1 MMRPYANLHLHST
14 HSDGKYT
21 PEELVLLAKGEGYG
35 AIAITDHDTVTAN
48 AEIAYYAKKHGLES
62 IFGCEFSAQ
71 SMLGQPAD
79 FHFVAFDFD
88 PTYPPMAEYLR
99 GMAFRET
106 DQTRIVFGWAVEKGD
121 IQGITWEE
129 VLEYNK
135 GIAWLCND
143 HVYRA
148 MMAKGLVRAEDYEN
162 WFQKNF
168 AKQRGLVPP
177 AYDFLPT
184 EDIIRL
190 VHEAGGI
197 ILVAHPYKRLHYMDQ
212 LIELGIDGLEVY
224 HFSVSP
230 EEQREALRIAYEK
243 NLFIAGGS
251 DHEGA
256 LGGMYESFENP
267 EDCPYYAEPRTF
279 GTMKEHFDE
288 LKTRK
293 IGKRAE
299 IPEYIAYKGKQK

>member
-35 AIAITDHDTVTAN
+35 AIAVTDHDTVTAN

-148 MMAKGLVRAEDYEN
+148 MMTK
-162 WFQKNF
+162 
-168 AKQRGLVPP
+168 
-177 AYDFLPT
+177 
-184 EDIIRL
+184 
-190 VHEAGGI
+190 
-197 ILVAHPYKRLHYMDQ
+197 
-212 LIELGIDGLEVY
+212 
-224 HFSVSP
+224 
-230 EEQREALRIAYEK
+230 
-243 NLFIAGGS
+243 
-251 DHEGA
+251 
-256 LGGMYESFENP
+256 
-267 EDCPYYAEPRTF
+267 
-279 GTMKEHFDE
+279 
-288 LKTRK
+288 
-293 IGKRAE
+293 
-299 IPEYIAYKGKQK
+299 

>member
-1 MMRPYANLHLHST
+1 MKPYANLHLHST

-21 PEELVLLAKGEGYG
+21 PEELVLMAKAEGYG

-48 AEIAYYAKKHGLES
+48 EEIAYYAKKHGLES
-62 IFGCEFSAQ
+62 IFGCEFSTQ

-99 GMAFRET
+99 GMALRET

-148 MMAKGLVRAEDYEN
+148 MMAKGLVKAEDYED

-197 ILVAHPYKRLHYMDQ
+197 ILVAHPYKRLQYMDQ
-212 LIELGIDGLEVY
+212 LIKLGIDGLEVY

-230 EEQREALRIAYEK
+230 EEQ
-243 NLFIAGGS
+243 
-251 DHEGA
+251 
-256 LGGMYESFENP
+256 
-267 EDCPYYAEPRTF
+267 
-279 GTMKEHFDE
+279 
-288 LKTRK
+288 
-293 IGKRAE
+293 
-299 IPEYIAYKGKQK
+299 

>member
-1 MMRPYANLHLHST
+1 
-14 HSDGKYT
+14 
-21 PEELVLLAKGEGYG
+21 
-35 AIAITDHDTVTAN
+35 
-48 AEIAYYAKKHGLES
+48 
-62 IFGCEFSAQ
+62 
-71 SMLGQPAD
+71 
-79 FHFVAFDFD
+79 
-88 PTYPPMAEYLR
+88 
-99 GMAFRET
+99 
-106 DQTRIVFGWAVEKGD
+106 
-121 IQGITWEE
+121 
-129 VLEYNK
+129 
-135 GIAWLCND
+135 
-143 HVYRA
+143 
-148 MMAKGLVRAEDYEN
+148 
-162 WFQKNF
+162 
-168 AKQRGLVPP
+168 
-177 AYDFLPT
+177 
-184 EDIIRL
+184 
-190 VHEAGGI
+190 
-197 ILVAHPYKRLHYMDQ
+197 MDQ

-256 LGGMYESFENP
+256 LGGMYESFANP

>member
-1 MMRPYANLHLHST
+1 MRPYANLHLHST
-14 HSDGKYT
+14 HSDGKFT

-35 AIAITDHDTVTAN
+35 AIAVTDHDTVTAN
-48 AEIAYYAKKHGLES
+48 EEIAYYAKKHGLES
-62 IFGCEFSAQ
+62 IFGCEFSV
-71 SMLGQPAD
+71 MPEGDLPD
-79 FHFVAFDFD
+79 FHFVAYDFD

-99 GMAFRET
+99 GMALRET

-143 HVYRA
+143 HVYNA
-148 MMAKGLVRAEDYEN
+148 MLAKGLVKPEDYDD
-162 WFQKNF
+162 WFNKNF
-168 AKQRGLVPP
+168 LVQRGLVPP
-177 AYDFLPT
+177 AYEFL
-184 EDIIRL
+184 DAQGIIDL
-190 VHEAGGI
+190 VHAAGGI
-197 ILVAHPYKRLHYMDQ
+197 ILVAHPYKRLQYMDK
-212 LIELGIDGLEVY
+212 LIEMGIDGLEVY

-243 NLFIAGGS
+243 KLFIAGGT

-267 EDCPYYAEPRTF
+267 EECPYYMEPRSF
-279 GTMKEHFDE
+279 GTMEEHFHE
-288 LKTRK
+288 LKERK
-293 IGKRAE
+293 IGKRE
-299 IPEYIAYKGKQK
+299 SIPDYVAIKGKQR